1 MWKIQKKAR
10 KEKDKLSS
18 FRENIKARKMKM

>member
-10 KEKDKLSS
+10 KEKGKLSS
-18 FRENIKARKMKM
+18 FRENIKVRKMKI